1 MFGACQRQRPRSI
14 PARLVVVPLDVALV
28 DLDAVGVDVL
38 RPAVVRHRGGV
49 LDVEHDPPDFVRRPA
64 GAPRRRTAGVALDP
78 ALNQADGSHPNETA
92 TVGLRSSRGRRQ
104 GTASTPRGARWPV
117 GGAVPQRAGVAAP
130 CAGGASIPA
139 STTSALAPCAGRMIA
154 SGAAVIERMS
164 PRRRPSLAPSA
175 STTTCA
181 RRASAPATH
190 PAASAAVAPAR
201 AVVVTSART
210 RSSPRTVRAP
220 PGTPP
225 RRRSRFPRPASRR
238 SSAARVRR
246 PRSPRS
252 TGLSSPRA
260 SPICPARATRSPR
273 ATSTRPGSP
282 RRVRSGS
289 PCRWRSLFAPAG
301 AGRARRYR
309 GYAIGFDAAACFDP
323 RRPTSPGP
331 APRLLS
337 DRRLHGG
344 APMRVVVAPPD
355 GPRPLAGS
363 RPRSTR
369 SRALSAAAAFVAWI
383 GRCPKPSSGSRCS
396 SPPRRWPRRR
406 RQRWRRR
413 LRARCRA
420 VRRRT
425 PPRTP
430 KSPAKPS

>member
-1 MFGACQRQRPRSI
+1 MIVGYGRARTTRDVDARIEYAKDEVLAAAEEIAAERNFATGSGSDPRVFGACQRQRPRSI

-139 STTSALAPCAGRMIA
+139 STTTALAPCAGRMIA

-181 RRASAPATH
+181 RHASAPATH

-260 SPICPARATRSPR
+260 SPICPAGATRSPR

-289 PCRWRSLFAPAG
+289 PCRWRSCSRRPARGAPAATAG
-301 AGRARRYR
+301 TPSASTPRPASTRAGRHH
-309 GYAIGFDAAACFDP
+309 P
-323 RRPTSPGP
+323 
-331 APRLLS
+331 
-337 DRRLHGG
+337 
-344 APMRVVVAPPD
+344 V
-355 GPRPLAGS
+355 
-363 RPRSTR
+363 RPR
-369 SRALSAAAAFVAWI
+369 ACSATDACTVA
-383 GRCPKPSSGSRCS
+383 RQCASSWR
-396 SPPRRWPRRR
+396 PRTDPG
-406 RQRWRRR
+406 RWRAPDPGRR
-413 LRARCRA
+413 ARARCR
-420 VRRRT
+420 
-425 PPRTP
+425 PRLP
-430 KSPAKPS
+430 SSPG

>member
-1 MFGACQRQRPRSI
+1 MIVGYGRARTTRDVDARIEYAKDEVLAAAEEIAAERNFATGSGSDPRVFGACQRQRPRSI

-139 STTSALAPCAGRMIA
+139 STTTALAPCAGRMIA

-181 RRASAPATH
+181 RHASAPATH
-190 PAASAAVAPAR
+190 PAASAAVVPAR

-210 RSSPRTVRAP
+210 RSWPFRATICAMLDPRIVTTIGLGLDIVGIVLLYWYGAIGGEWIDAP
-220 PGTPP
+220 KREPL
-225 RRRSRFPRPASRR
+225 RRRKLSVKDLQ
-238 SSAARVRR
+238 RVNPVWKMLER
-246 PRSPRS
+246 
-252 TGLSSPRA
+252 LLDQA
-260 SPICPARATRSPR
+260 
-273 ATSTRPGSP
+273 
-282 RRVRSGS
+282 V
-289 PCRWRSLFAPAG
+289 AG
-301 AGRARRYR
+301 NERRAR
-309 GYAIGFDAAACFDP
+309 
-323 RRPTSPGP
+323 
-331 APRLLS
+331 L
-337 DRRLHGG
+337 
-344 APMRVVVAPPD
+344 
-355 GPRPLAGS
+355 GS
-363 RPRSTR
+363 RWG
-369 SRALSAAAAFVAWI
+369 LGLAATGFGLQAVAQW
-383 GRCPKPSSGSRCS
+383 
-396 SPPRRWPRRR
+396 
-406 RQRWRRR
+406 
-413 LRARCRA
+413 L
-420 VRRRT
+420 
-425 PPRTP
+425 
-430 KSPAKPS
+430 